1 MRSPITRIAAVA
13 AALIVMSMP
22 VILAV
27 GTPAGTSIT
36 NQANVTYTDINGN
49 PLSVASNV
57 VSTIVSQVAS
67 VTVAPDAAAS
77 ANPGDTVFYGHQ
89 VTNGGNG
96 SDTINLT
103 AVSGNGWATVLY
115 ADNNGDGAFD
125 AGDTPLVDTDG
136 DLVPDIGLLAA
147 DAVVNILAA
156 VTVPPGTISGAVDAM
171 VVTGTSAVN
180 GAISDIA
187 TDTTTVQAPDVS
199 VVKSVVPAGPQ
210 VPGATLTYTVVVTNN
225 GTGDANGVQLVDS
238 IPANTTYVGAS
249 ITFNAAGMSDAADA
263 DAADHNITN
272 AGAITVNVG
281 TLTPTATATITFQVT
296 IN

>member
-1 MRSPITRIAAVA
+1 MRSPNIRIAAVA
-13 AALIVMSMP
+13 AALALVSMTA
-22 VILAV
+22 ILAV

-36 NQANVTYTDINGN
+36 NQATVTYTDINGN
-49 PLSVASNV
+49 PLSVSSNI
-57 VSTIVSQVAS
+57 VSTVVSQVAS

-96 SDTINLT
+96 SDTINIT
-103 AVSGNGWATVLY
+103 AVSSNGWTTVLY

-136 DLVPDIGLLAA
+136 DLVPDTGLLAA

-156 VTVPPGTISGAVDAM
+156 VSVPPGTISGTVESM
-171 VVTGTSAVN
+171 VVTGTSAFDPAV
-180 GAISDIA
+180 SDIA
-187 TDTTTVQAPDVS
+187 TDTTTVQAPDVT
-199 VVKSVVPAGPQ
+199 VVKSVAPAGPQ
-210 VPGATLTYTVVVTNN
+210 VPGATLTYTVIVTNS
-225 GTGDANGVQLVDS
+225 GTGDADGVQLVDT
-238 IPANTTYVGAS
+238 IPANTTYVAAS
-249 ITFNAAGMSDAADA
+249 ITFNAAAMSDGADA
-263 DAADHNITN
+263 DAADHNVTN

-281 TLTPTATATITFQVT
+281 TLIPTATATVTFQVT